1 MSDKPSA
8 GKYELVALSWDQPKT
23 GLKVGEPYD
32 FTRRVQGDVVT
43 LDEQEAIRLY
53 QAGAVVKPGEREKA
67 LVGAYQAQAAAAQAA
82 YEAALAKAAPDPEP
96 SKPPKG

>member
-1 MSDKPSA
+1 MSEKPSA
-8 GKYELVALSWDQPKT
+8 GKYELVAHLWEQPDPSWKP
-23 GLKVGEPYD
+23 GEPYL
-32 FTRRVQGDVVT
+32 FTRHVQGDTVT
-43 LDEQEAIRLY
+43 LTADEAERLV